1 MVSNLN
7 IIFNGI
13 LLLIFTGAVSMFIYS
28 SYLDN
33 KKYTKDY
40 TLRKLLFIKKNT

>member
-1 MVSNLN
+1 MVLTHN

-13 LLLIFTGAVSMFIYS
+13 LLIIFIGAVGMFLYS
-28 SYLDN
+28 SYIDN